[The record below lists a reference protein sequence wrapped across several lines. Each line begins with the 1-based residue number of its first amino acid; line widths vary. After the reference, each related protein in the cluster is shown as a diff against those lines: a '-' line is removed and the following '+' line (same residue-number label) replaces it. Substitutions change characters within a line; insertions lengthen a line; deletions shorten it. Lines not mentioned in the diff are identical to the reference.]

1 MNRYSVILVLLELL
15 LYVAA
20 KVTLS
25 EYLQG
30 YEIPGLII
38 IPLVFTLL
46 GSVTISMLIKRG
58 SQGVQF
64 ILGVKAVRFMLSMF
78 VIGIYALACREHVL
92 EFVVAYG
99 AFYLTSILFESW
111 MLLDMNKKKKK
122 DKQ

>member
-1 MNRYSVILVLLELL
+1 MNRYSVILVLLEML

-30 YEIPGLII
+30 YKIPGLIV

-46 GSVTISMLIKRG
+46 GSVTISMLVKRG

-92 EFVVAYG
+92 EFVMAYG
-99 AFYLTSILFESW
+99 AFYLASILFESW
-111 MLLDMNKKKKK
+111 MLLDMNKRKK